1 MQDQVVQPQG
11 PLSYLIPLVILAVLF
26 AFRAR
31 RMSQVRPLKLEQLWI
46 VPAVYLLLVVF
57 TFVMTP
63 PTPMGWLVAA
73 VALMAGAGLGWQRGR
88 LMAITVDP
96 VTHTLSQKGSPLA
109 MLLLLGIVVVKLIAQ
124 REGGAMGL
132 DAALV
137 TDAALAFGL
146 GMFTLTRVEM
156 FVRARRLRT
165 AVRSAGVRS

>member
-1 MQDQVVQPQG
+1 MV
-11 PLSYLIPLVILAVLF
+11 
-26 AFRAR
+26 
-31 RMSQVRPLKLEQLWI
+31 
-46 VPAVYLLLVVF
+46 
-57 TFVMTP
+57 
-63 PTPMGWLVAA
+63 
-73 VALMAGAGLGWQRGR
+73 
-88 LMAITVDP
+88 ITVDP

-109 MLLLLGIVVVKLIAQ
+109 MLLLLGIVAVKLIAQ

-165 AVRSAGVRS
+165 AVRGAGARS